1 MKPTLFLVCG
11 AAFGFILHQGRVTDY
26 DTMMN
31 MFLLKDL
38 HLMGVIG
45 VAVATSAIGLFILRK
60 LGTKPAIGGDMD
72 VKPKPMRPWIFVA
85 GMVFGAGWGLTGA

>member
-1 MKPTLFLVCG
+1 MKQILFLVCG

-26 DTMMN
+26 DAMMG

-45 VAVATSAIGLFILRK
+45 VTVGTAAIGLFLLRK
-60 LGTKPAIGGDMD
+60 VGAKPAIGGEME